1 VSIGA
6 GRGADA
12 GATGSPGARPAAGIL
27 PAMRLQGKVAIVTGA
42 ASGIGKATAELF
54 ATEGAKVVA
63 ADVNERDGQ
72 ALADRLGADVL
83 FQLADV
89 AVSADVKALVA
100 TAEERFG
107 GLDVLFN
114 NAGIAVFKTI
124 EETSEEEWDRVVAV
138 NLRSIYLGIK
148 HAIPAMRRRG
158 GGSIINTAS
167 VHGFLTAGG
176 LGAYGATK
184 HGVIGIT
191 KSAALELAREN
202 IRVNAVCP
210 GAIDTP
216 IMRANLRAVGDEAE
230 ELAKIANSEP
240 IGRVGQPSEIARA
253 VLWLATDEASFAT
266 GAPFVIDG
274 GLIAR
279 LP

>member
-1 VSIGA
+1 
-6 GRGADA
+6 
-12 GATGSPGARPAAGIL
+12 
-27 PAMRLQGKVAIVTGA
+27 MRLNGKVAIVTGA
-42 ASGIGKATAELF
+42 ASGIGRATAELF
-54 ATEGAKVVA
+54 AAEGAKVVA
-63 ADVNERDGQ
+63 ADLNERDGT
-72 ALADRLGADVL
+72 ALADQLGSNVV
-83 FQLADV
+83 FRRADV
-89 AVSADVKALVA
+89 AVSTDVRGLVEL
-100 TAEERFG
+100 AEQRFG

-167 VHGFLTAGG
+167 VHGFQTAPG

-210 GAIDTP
+210 GAVDTP
-216 IMRANLRAVGDEAE
+216 IMRANLRAVGDEDE
-230 ELAKIANSEP
+230 ELRKISESEP
-240 IGRVGQPSEIARA
+240 IGRVGQPIEIAKA
-253 VLWLATDEASFAT
+253 VLWLATDDSSFAT